1 MDEATLPLNI
11 WSPPPR
17 PQVCIRALGGGDV
30 EIDADR
36 LLFNHRPLCKP
47 TSPHLL
53 PVLQARWARD
63 RVETV
68 SRPRHLSRTPF
79 THITG
84 TFTIHT
90 PTIHTECSQAIVT
103 DTHRASYLVTPSYSA
118 TLENQLAREPLPLS
132 DARAIFRQP

>member
-63 RVETV
+63 RVEIA

-79 THITG
+79 TR
-84 TFTIHT
+84 T
-90 PTIHTECSQAIVT
+90 PTIHTGCSQAIVT
-103 DTHRASYLVTPSYSA
+103 DTHRASYLVTPAYSA

-132 DARAIFRQP
+132 DARAIFRQPR